1 MPDRRSRALSWPL
14 YVVGF
19 LLGAGI
25 LMVVAWNI
33 ELPYLAFS
41 SGPVSDAADAIV
53 AEEVEVF
60 PPEGELLMLTVV
72 SQDVN
77 IFEALIAAI
86 DPAIDLVRRE
96 AYRPPGE
103 SDEQYRNRVL
113 DQMSDSHRVS
123 IAIALQQL
131 GYEMQPA
138 EVLVVGVLEGKA
150 VSQVLAVGDTIDAI
164 NGLPVTSLSDISAA
178 LEMFE
183 VGDVIELQITRE
195 GSVQVVEIKL
205 TARDDDAG
213 GPMIGVTVQEMSEP
227 PFPVSIETGVVGGPS
242 AGMMHT
248 LAIIDILTADE
259 LTNGHIV
266 AGTGTVRPDGTV
278 GNIGGIRQKIVGA
291 EAAGAAYVLVPV
303 GNYEAALTAERNS
316 IEIVPVADIS
326 EALAF
331 FETLP

>member
-1 MPDRRSRALSWPL
+1 M
-14 YVVGF
+14 VGSLF
-19 LLGAGI
+19 VIGI

-53 AEEVEVF
+53 AEEVEVY
-60 PPEGELLMLTVV
+60 PTEGELLMLTVV

-86 DPAIDLVRRE
+86 DPAIDLVLRE
-96 AYRPPGE
+96 AYRLPGE
-103 SDEQYRNRVL
+103 SDEEYRNRVL

-131 GYEMQPA
+131 GYEMQSA
-138 EVLVVGVLEGKA
+138 KVLVVGIVEGKA
-150 VSQVLAVGDTIDAI
+150 VSQILVIGDSIDAI
-164 NGLPVTSLSDISAA
+164 GGLPITSLSDITTV
-178 LEMFE
+178 LETFD
-183 VGDVIELQITRE
+183 VGDVIELEITRE
-195 GSVQVVEIKL
+195 GSVQVVEVEL
-205 TARDDDAG
+205 TARDDDTG
-213 GPMIGVTVQEMSEP
+213 GPMIGITVRELTEP
-227 PFPVSIETGVVGGPS
+227 PFPVFIETGVVGGPS

-248 LAIIDILTADE
+248 LAIIDLLTADD
-259 LTNGHIV
+259 LTKGHVV

-278 GNIGGIRQKIVGA
+278 GDIGGIRQKIVGA

-303 GNYEAALTAERNS
+303 GNYEAALTAERDS
-316 IEIVPVADIS
+316 IEIVAVADIA

-331 FETLP
+331 FETLPEFS

>member
-1 MPDRRSRALSWPL
+1 MTHRHRRAVSWPL
-14 YVVGF
+14 YVAGSLFAV
-19 LLGAGI
+19 GI

-33 ELPYLAFS
+33 ALPFLAFS
-41 SGPVSDAADAIV
+41 AGPVSDAADAVV
-53 AEEVEVF
+53 AEEVDVY

-103 SDEQYRNRVL
+103 SDEEYRNRVL
-113 DQMSDSHRVS
+113 GQMSDSHRIS

-138 EVLVVGVLEGKA
+138 GVLVVGLVEGRP
-150 VSQVLAVGDTIDAI
+150 VSEWLFVGDSIDAI
-164 NGLPVTSLSDISAA
+164 NGLPVTSLADISAA

-183 VGDVIELQITRE
+183 VGDVIELEITRE
-195 GSVQVVEIKL
+195 GSVQVVEIEL

-213 GPMIGVTVQEMSEP
+213 GPMIGINARELTEP

-242 AGMMHT
+242 AGMMHA
-248 LAIIDILTADE
+248 LVIIDILTADD
-259 LTNGHIV
+259 LTRGHIV

-278 GNIGGIRQKIVGA
+278 GNIGGIRQKVVGA
-291 EAAGAAYVLVPV
+291 EGCWSRLRSGPCRQ
-303 GNYEAALTAERNS
+303 L
-316 IEIVPVADIS
+316 
-326 EALAF
+326 
-331 FETLP
+331 